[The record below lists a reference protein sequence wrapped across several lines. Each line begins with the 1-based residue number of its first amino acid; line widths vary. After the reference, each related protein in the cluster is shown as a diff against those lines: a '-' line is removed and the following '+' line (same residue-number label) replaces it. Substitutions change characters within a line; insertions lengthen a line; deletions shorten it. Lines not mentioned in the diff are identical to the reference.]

1 MQAPLIIA
9 ATLHSLLLQVHHPQH
24 AVADPAW
31 SCACAINTGARA
43 GSQPAVLHIRC
54 SGRLTDTPSCILQAA
69 IQHAAGWV
77 ANINTQ
83 ALVVGGVSLVCSL
96 FTPAAI
102 TRFVPGSLLGLVAGT
117 LTSVYT
123 KTSYVGGCTPEC

>member
-1 MQAPLIIA
+1 M
-9 ATLHSLLLQVHHPQH
+9 
-24 AVADPAW
+24 
-31 SCACAINTGARA
+31 
-43 GSQPAVLHIRC
+43 
-54 SGRLTDTPSCILQAA
+54 QAA
-69 IQHAAGWV
+69 IQHATGWV

-123 KTSYVGGCTPEC
+123 KTSTQADVHLEC